1 MLQSFLRLFLF
12 SLVNQS
18 FDMEEALK
26 EAELILA
33 SISLIDFALA
43 QNESRD
49 ELSSAQLLVE
59 QLLNLTFDR
68 DLDTSLVFNG
78 FAEVRRLLDDLSTR
92 AAAANNISS
101 RTEVLN
107 QRNKGAINRIQVI
120 QEKVS

>member
-1 MLQSFLRLFLF
+1 MFLF

-26 EAELILA
+26 EAERISA

-43 QNESRD
+43 RNESRD

-68 DLDTSLVFNG
+68 DLDTDLVSNG
-78 FAEVRRLLDDLSTR
+78 FAEVRRLLDDLSNR
-92 AAAANNISS
+92 AAEANNVSS

-107 QRNKGAINRIQVI
+107 QRNKGAINRIQVM
-120 QEKVS
+120 QKNVS